1 MKSFI
6 AISSAILATLNLAAA
21 VPAPAAE
28 AVSVSVSYD
37 PVYDVAGSSTNTVA
51 CGSVL
56 NQKYPTF
63 GSLPGFP
70 HIGGA
75 LTVAGT
81 GSPNCGKCYQLHFS
95 GNGVDKTIT
104 VLGIDTA
111 PSGFNIGLRA
121 MNDLTNNQAEQ
132 LGRVSATYTEVDISQ
147 CA

>member
-6 AISSAILATLNLAAA
+6 AISSAILASLNLAAA

-75 LTVAGT
+75 LAVSGT

-111 PSGFNIGLRA
+111 PGGFNIGLRA
-121 MNDLTNNQAEQ
+121 MNDLTNGQAEQ
-132 LGRVSATYTEVDISQ
+132 LGRVQATYTEVDISQ

>member
-21 VPAPAAE
+21 APAPAAE

-75 LTVAGT
+75 LTVSGT

-121 MNDLTNNQAEQ
+121 MNDLTNGQAEQ